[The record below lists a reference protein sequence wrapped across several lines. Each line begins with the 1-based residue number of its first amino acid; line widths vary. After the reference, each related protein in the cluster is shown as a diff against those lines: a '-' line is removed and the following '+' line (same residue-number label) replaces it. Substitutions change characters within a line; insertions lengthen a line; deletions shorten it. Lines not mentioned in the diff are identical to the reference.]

1 MEKLLNI
8 VNVAGISSAIVLV
21 EPGVAGT
28 KTGLDAV
35 VTQTL
40 VLLGTQRWKHDG

>member
-1 MEKLLNI
+1 MNI

-35 VTQTL
+35 VDTDAGIVRT
-40 VLLGTQRWKHDG
+40 